1 MFCVHSKLPIS
12 SSETRFRQSLQGDCT
27 RFIVSNFSI
36 SGVDSVRAY
45 KAEERFKALFE
56 ALIDVNH
63 RCYILFV
70 HGSRWLGVRLDLLA
84 ALCVTVAATCV
95 LVLRNHLAPGIAGVV
110 LVQSLQLTGLFQVS
124 FWKYGLSVP
133 SNRHGFGATIHGG
146 VWMNSSILF
155 NKIGTFSN
163 L

>member
-1 MFCVHSKLPIS
+1 VVVTNQIKSFSASMFVSIP
-12 SSETRFRQSLQGDCT
+12 RFCSFRRQFWTQAVTAMRYLHVFQSRL
-27 RFIVSNFSI
+27 SI

-110 LVQSLQLTGLFQVS
+110 LVQSQLTGLFQVS
-124 FWKYGLSVP
+124 FRDIQISTSLNVISDEKLKRRV
-133 SNRHGFGATIHGG
+133 FA
-146 VWMNSSILF
+146 
-155 NKIGTFSN
+155 
-163 L
+163 